1 MSSVSTNW
9 SVSIRR
15 SVSISQS
22 VRVALALCAVVGLA
36 AACAPATPGGGT
48 GGGTIDTVKP
58 SVLSVDVSPLSVAP
72 GASFT
77 ISALVTDSVGVTS
90 VAFAV
95 RRNGSP
101 AGFCATT
108 ATLVSGTAQTGQWDL
123 TCTAPAVVN
132 SGSYQVNTAAVDL
145 ANNATVIGDG
155 PVSATSGH
163 FSISG
168 STSDALAPTVV
179 SVTPTPATVVRG
191 SSFTISARVTD
202 DTGVGAVLFQVRR
215 NNSTPGWCVA
225 QAALTSGTAIDGI
238 WTYECTV
245 PVGAAAGDYTIST
258 ATNDVLNNLVYLGD
272 VATPTATSGNFT
284 VTL

>member
-1 MSSVSTNW
+1 
-9 SVSIRR
+9 
-15 SVSISQS
+15 
-22 VRVALALCAVVGLA
+22 LALCAVVGLA

>member
-1 MSSVSTNW
+1 VSSVSTNR